1 MGEKLANL
9 CLVTPTTLQWH
20 ISISEIY
27 QPSQSSVDISSG
39 PGNVKTK
46 SKVRRDE
53 NVTEKQSAK
62 KQVRAEG
69 NGVGKGP
76 LAKDTSNIVDVL
88 IKAKVW
94 LSEHEKQSSKQHTH
108 LVSVMLNL
116 WLHSECEMV

>member
-1 MGEKLANL
+1 M
-9 CLVTPTTLQWH
+9 
-20 ISISEIY
+20 
-27 QPSQSSVDISSG
+27 
-39 PGNVKTK
+39 
-46 SKVRRDE
+46 
-53 NVTEKQSAK
+53 
-62 KQVRAEG
+62 
-69 NGVGKGP
+69 GKGP